1 MKNHLFLA
9 FSMLLIYSCSEGIE
23 VSQSS
28 TVDAAVKS
36 TSFDRDPFESNYK
49 PLASERTL
57 IKSVNLYD
65 GLGNEFSN
73 FDVLFDNGIIEE
85 IGKDIVDGD
94 ATIIDAKGKWL
105 TPGIIDIHSHM
116 GVYPAPGVR
125 TSSDGNEATSP
136 ITAEVWA
143 EHSVW
148 TQDPQFSLAL
158 KGGVTAF
165 HVLPGSANLMGGRG
179 ATFKNIPRNTIH
191 DMKFPGAPH
200 SLKMACGEN
209 PKRVYGNRGS
219 APSTRMGNMAGYR
232 KAWINASDY
241 QRRKNEYTSKSDE
254 AKELIDPP
262 KRNLELDTL
271 AGVLDGEILVQNHC
285 YRADEMAMMIE
296 MSKEFDYKITAFHHA
311 VEAYKIADLL
321 ADEGICGALWADW
334 WGFKH
339 EAYDMVPANIAIVD
353 QARGGKGCA
362 IVHSDDEVGIQHLN
376 QEAAKALS
384 AGLRAG
390 YEISKARAIKWITSN
405 PAKAAGIL
413 DQTGTIEIGKDAD
426 LVIWSKNP
434 FSVYALAEYV
444 FIDGAEAFV
453 RGEKQ
458 TQPVTDFDLGI
469 INPSASQSRGCKS
482 FICRIKSWL

>member
-1 MKNHLFLA
+1 
-9 FSMLLIYSCSEGIE
+9 MLLIYSCSEGIE

-469 INPSASQSRGCKS
+469 INPSDERAS
-482 FICRIKSWL
+482 L

>member
-1 MKNHLFLA
+1 LELISMKNHLFLA

-28 TVDAAVKS
+28 TVDATVKS

-65 GLGNEFSN
+65 GLGNEYSN
-73 FDVLFDNGIIEE
+73 FDVLIDNGIIEE
-85 IGKDIVDGD
+85 IGKDILDGD

-453 RGEKQ
+453 RAEKQ

-469 INPSASQSRGCKS
+469 INPSDERAS
-482 FICRIKSWL
+482 L

>member
-28 TVDAAVKS
+28 MVDAAVKS

-458 TQPVTDFDLGI
+458 IQPVTDFDLGI
-469 INPSASQSRGCKS
+469 INPSDERAS
-482 FICRIKSWL
+482 L

>member
-85 IGKDIVDGD
+85 IGKDIVDGN

-453 RGEKQ
+453 RAEKQ

-469 INPSASQSRGCKS
+469 INPSDERAS
-482 FICRIKSWL
+482 L

>member
-85 IGKDIVDGD
+85 IGKDIVDVD

-469 INPSASQSRGCKS
+469 INPSDERAS
-482 FICRIKSWL
+482 L